1 MDWMM
6 KKSEKLL
13 VLLCVSIPSFMT
25 NLDGNIVAVSLT
37 SIARS
42 LHADFA
48 AVEWVISAYTLTFA
62 AMLMPA
68 GTLADRYGRK
78 RILVVGL
85 TIFTAAS
92 ALCGAA
98 QSDSMLNWARALQGV
113 GSALQLSAALAT
125 LSQAFHGPARAKAF
139 SFWGSVIG
147 IAIMLGPVAGGVIT
161 QYLGWRWAFYVN
173 LPIGI
178 TMIGLT
184 LVAIEDSKDPQA
196 KRLDLAG
203 VATFSG
209 FLVLLTLALISGNH
223 AGWTS
228 SRIVAEFVGAAA
240 LFVGFLAVETRQ
252 TQPMIDLRFF
262 RQSTYIGA
270 NIAGLAYGMAFLTM
284 LTYLP
289 LYFQNG
295 VGHGPL
301 AAGILMLPMAFPLF
315 VIPRVVA
322 RWLAPRWSGRLLLST
337 GLTLV
342 GLGLLWTSTQMHGFA
357 YEPILLSM
365 LVASCGAGILNGETT
380 RVGMTV
386 IPVNRAGM
394 ASGVSGTV
402 KFSGIV
408 IGFATLGT
416 ILYARIDASLATAM
430 PGQSDVVRN
439 ELARMIASGNL
450 HAAQLLE
457 GHADGLSFAQMSF
470 GSGYE
475 AVLMAAGTLALV
487 AAALSW
493 LLIDAGETA
502 PLQGASDKK
511 PPLGAMND

>member
-1 MDWMM
+1 
-6 KKSEKLL
+6 
-13 VLLCVSIPSFMT
+13 
-25 NLDGNIVAVSLT
+25 
-37 SIARS
+37 
-42 LHADFA
+42 
-48 AVEWVISAYTLTFA
+48 
-62 AMLMPA
+62 
-68 GTLADRYGRK
+68 
-78 RILVVGL
+78 
-85 TIFTAAS
+85 
-92 ALCGAA
+92 
-98 QSDSMLNWARALQGV
+98 
-113 GSALQLSAALAT
+113 
-125 LSQAFHGPARAKAF
+125 
-139 SFWGSVIG
+139 VIG

-161 QYLGWRWAFYVN
+161 QYLGWRWAFFVN

-178 TMIGLT
+178 AMIALT
-184 LVAIEDSKDPQA
+184 LFAIEDSKDPQA
-196 KRLDLAG
+196 NRLDLAG
-203 VATFSG
+203 VVTFSG
-209 FLVLLTLALISGNH
+209 FLVLLTLALISGNRE
-223 AGWTS
+223 GWSS
-228 SRIVAEFVGAAA
+228 SRIMAEFIGAAA
-240 LFVGFLAVETRQ
+240 LFIGFLGVETRQ
-252 TQPMIDLRFF
+252 IQPMIDLRFF
-262 RQSTYIGA
+262 RHSTYVGA

-295 VGHGPL
+295 MGHGPL
-301 AAGILMLPMAFPLF
+301 AAGILMLPMALPLF

-337 GLTLV
+337 GLALV
-342 GLGLLWTSTQMHGFA
+342 GVGLLWTSTQMRGFE
-357 YEPILLSM
+357 YGPILLSM

-416 ILYARIDASLATAM
+416 ILYARIDDSLATAL
-430 PGQSDVVRN
+430 PEQADAVRN

-457 GHADGLSFAQMSF
+457 GPAREFAFAQTSF

-475 AVLMAAGTLALV
+475 AVLMAAGSLALV

-493 LLIDAGETA
+493 LLIDADETA
-502 PLQGASDKK
+502 PLRGAAEQKDRI
-511 PPLGAMND
+511 GAMID